1 MGGNNSKNEEQIRTN
16 ERQRNRIENLER
28 ENKQQKEFLEKQ
40 LNDYKEE
47 MKKMREQQEKAQKE
61 SELRYKEMMEE
72 QRKRDMEMQEKIQ
85 KAKDEEEKRKLEEE
99 RKREEERKKKEEEI
113 YNKFE
118 KEKESIIIKEMEI
131 IVDEFNDNSNDFCV
145 KEIENYD
152 KDKITKLVE
161 SFIDTENIKSVLM
174 EKVKLQVDDYNKT
187 KGEQSIKHLNII
199 LVGPSGVGKST
210 LINSV
215 LELDENKGAPTGIG
229 EPCTQGD
236 PQFYDSI
243 KVNFIRVA
251 DSKGIEKGSYGVD
264 AVVESTKNFIE
275 KQLLTKDPDKYI
287 HCIWYCITGAR
298 FEDVEKESLQKLA
311 DIYNNSELPIIVV
324 YTKAIM
330 KSLYEPIERKI
341 RDLKKDLEFVPVISK
356 EIEIEESDEDE
367 NEDEGEE
374 DNNNKKKKKKLLKKK
389 GIKKLMNLSV
399 QKAEQAVASACFT
412 AIKNNILEDIKKNN
426 DVQNTKLEQFIK
438 TQNIKKINKFKS
450 GMNINE
456 MVESISGL
464 IFDVISKYL
473 YSENKNLNKD
483 STDKI
488 EYFLFEFFEYNL
500 REYKKIFK
508 IYIEGK
514 SELISSKLLELQNKT
529 INKNEKLKIIKSK
542 EEFEIDIKGRLS
554 ERLMAKA
561 ELYCLKNSASF
572 ISEPIREKFSKLILS
587 LFNKTLDTDEI
598 AQILTESAAHM
609 FKKLQLII
617 NDENKQTNKREE
629 KR

>member
-1 MGGNNSKNEEQIRTN
+1 MGGKSSKSESQIREN
-16 ERQRNRIENLER
+16 ERQKSKIEDLER
-28 ENKQQKEFLEKQ
+28 ANREQKAFMEKQ
-40 LNDYKEE
+40 LQIYQDE
-47 MKKMREQQEKAQKE
+47 MKRMREQQEQAQKD
-61 SELRYKEMMEE
+61 SQQRFKEMMEE
-72 QRKRDMEMQEKIQ
+72 QRRRDEEMQEKIQ

-99 RKREEERKKKEEEI
+99 KKREEERRKKEEEI
-113 YNKFE
+113 YKEFE
-118 KEKESIIIKEMEI
+118 KEKESIIFKEIEN
-131 IVDEFNDNSNDFCV
+131 IVDEFNENSNDFCV
-145 KEIENYD
+145 EEIGKYD
-152 KDKITKLVE
+152 EDKITKLVE
-161 SFIDTENIKSVLM
+161 SFISTENIKSVLM
-174 EKVKLQVDDYNKT
+174 EKVKLQVDDYNRT
-187 KGEQSIKHLNII
+187 KGDQSIKHLNII

-215 LELDENKGAPTGIG
+215 LQLDENKGAPTGIG
-229 EPCTQGD
+229 EPCTQGE

-330 KSLYEPIERKI
+330 KSLYEPIEKKI

-367 NEDEGEE
+367 DEDEE

-389 GIKKLMNLSV
+389 GIKKLMDLSV
-399 QKAEQAVASACFT
+399 QKAGKAVASACFT

-426 DVQNTKLEQFIK
+426 DLQNVKLEQFIK

-473 YSENKNLNKD
+473 YSEIKNLNKD

-508 IYIEGK
+508 NYIEGK

-554 ERLMAKA
+554 ERLMKIA

-572 ISEPIREKFSKLILS
+572 ISEPIREKFSKLILI
-587 LFNKTLDTDEI
+587 LFNKTLDTEEI
-598 AQILTESAAHM
+598 TQKLTDSAAQM
-609 FKKLQLII
+609 FNKLQLII
-617 NDENKQTNKREE
+617 NDKNKKTNKNEE

>member
-374 DNNNKKKKKKLLKKK
+374 DNNNKKKKKKPLKKK

-554 ERLMAKA
+554 ERLMEKA

>member
-572 ISEPIREKFSKLILS
+572 ISEPIREKFSKLILI
-587 LFNKTLDTDEI
+587 LFNKTLDTEEI
-598 AQILTESAAHM
+598 TQKLTDSAAQM
-609 FKKLQLII
+609 FNKLQLII
-617 NDENKQTNKREE
+617 NDKNKKTNKNEE

>member
-1 MGGNNSKNEEQIRTN
+1 MGGKSSKSESQIREN
-16 ERQRNRIENLER
+16 ERQKSKIEDLER
-28 ENKQQKEFLEKQ
+28 ANREQKAFMEKQ
-40 LNDYKEE
+40 LQIYQDE
-47 MKKMREQQEKAQKE
+47 MKRMREQQEQAQKD
-61 SELRYKEMMEE
+61 SQQRFKEMMEE
-72 QRKRDMEMQEKIQ
+72 QRRRDEEMQEKIQ

-99 RKREEERKKKEEEI
+99 KKREEERRKKEEEI
-113 YNKFE
+113 YKEFE
-118 KEKESIIIKEMEI
+118 KEKESIIFKEIEN
-131 IVDEFNDNSNDFCV
+131 IVDEFNENSNDFCV
-145 KEIENYD
+145 EEIGKYD
-152 KDKITKLVE
+152 EDKITKLVE
-161 SFIDTENIKSVLM
+161 SFISTENIKSVLM
-174 EKVKLQVDDYNKT
+174 EKVKLQVDDYNRT
-187 KGEQSIKHLNII
+187 KGDQSIKHLNII

-215 LELDENKGAPTGIG
+215 LQLDENKGAPTGIG
-229 EPCTQGD
+229 EPCTQGE

-330 KSLYEPIERKI
+330 KSLYEPIEKKI

-367 NEDEGEE
+367 DEDEE

-389 GIKKLMNLSV
+389 GIRKLMDLSV
-399 QKAEQAVASACFT
+399 EKAGKAVASACFT

-426 DVQNTKLEQFIK
+426 DLQNVKLEQFIK

-473 YSENKNLNKD
+473 YSEIKNLNKD

-508 IYIEGK
+508 NYIEGK

-554 ERLMAKA
+554 ERLMKKA

-572 ISEPIREKFSKLILS
+572 ISEPIREKFSKLILI
-587 LFNKTLDTDEI
+587 LFNKTLDTEEI
-598 AQILTESAAHM
+598 TQKLTDSAAQM
-609 FKKLQLII
+609 FNKLQLII
-617 NDENKQTNKREE
+617 NDKNKKTNKNEE

>member
-1 MGGNNSKNEEQIRTN
+1 MGGKSSKSESEIREN
-16 ERQRNRIENLER
+16 ERQKNQIENLER
-28 ENKQQKEFLEKQ
+28 ANRQQKEFMEKQ
-40 LNDYKEE
+40 LKLYQEE
-47 MKKMREQQEKAQKE
+47 MKRMREQQEQAQKD
-61 SELRYKEMMEE
+61 SQQRFKEMMEE
-72 QRKRDMEMQEKIQ
+72 QRRRDEEMQEKI
-85 KAKDEEEKRKLEEE
+85 KKNKDEEEKRKIEEE
-99 RKREEERKKKEEEI
+99 KKREEERRKKEEEI
-113 YNKFE
+113 YKEFE
-118 KEKESIIIKEMEI
+118 KEKESIIFKEIEN
-131 IVDEFNDNSNDFCV
+131 IVDEFNENSNDFCV
-145 KEIENYD
+145 EEIEKYD
-152 KDKITKLVE
+152 EDKITKLVE
-161 SFIDTENIKSVLM
+161 SFISTENIKSVLM
-174 EKVKLQVDDYNKT
+174 EKVKLQVDDYNRT
-187 KGEQSIKHLNII
+187 KGDQSIKHLNII

-215 LELDENKGAPTGIG
+215 LQLDENKGAPTGIG
-229 EPCTQGD
+229 EPCTQGE

-330 KSLYEPIERKI
+330 KSLYEPIEKKI

-367 NEDEGEE
+367 DEDEE

-389 GIKKLMNLSV
+389 GIRKLMDLSV
-399 QKAEQAVASACFT
+399 EKAGKAVASACFT

-426 DVQNTKLEQFIK
+426 EVQNIKLEQFIK

-450 GMNINE
+450 GMSINE

-473 YSENKNLNKD
+473 YSEIKNLNKD

-488 EYFLFEFFEYNL
+488 EYFLFEFFEFNFK
-500 REYKKIFK
+500 EYKKIFK
-508 IYIEGK
+508 NYIEGK

-554 ERLMAKA
+554 ERLMKKA

-587 LFNKTLDTDEI
+587 LFNKTLDTEEI
-598 AQILTESAAHM
+598 TQKLTDSAAQM
-609 FKKLQLII
+609 FNKLQLII
-617 NDENKQTNKREE
+617 NDKNKKTNKNEE

>member
-1 MGGNNSKNEEQIRTN
+1 MGGKSSKSESEIREN
-16 ERQRNRIENLER
+16 ERQKNQIENLER
-28 ENKQQKEFLEKQ
+28 ANRQQKEFMEKQ
-40 LNDYKEE
+40 LKLYQEE
-47 MKKMREQQEKAQKE
+47 MKRMREQQEQAQKD
-61 SELRYKEMMEE
+61 SQQRFKEMMEE
-72 QRKRDMEMQEKIQ
+72 QRRRDEEMQEKIQ

-99 RKREEERKKKEEEI
+99 KKREEERRKKEEEI
-113 YNKFE
+113 YKEFE
-118 KEKESIIIKEMEI
+118 KEKESIIFKEIEN
-131 IVDEFNDNSNDFCV
+131 IVDEFNENSNDFCV
-145 KEIENYD
+145 EEIEKYD
-152 KDKITKLVE
+152 EDKITKLVE
-161 SFIDTENIKSVLM
+161 SFISTENIKSVLM
-174 EKVKLQVDDYNKT
+174 EKVKLQVDDYNRT
-187 KGEQSIKHLNII
+187 KGDQSIKHLNII

-215 LELDENKGAPTGIG
+215 LQLDENKGAPTGIG
-229 EPCTQGD
+229 EPCTQGE

-367 NEDEGEE
+367 DEDEE

-389 GIKKLMNLSV
+389 GIRKLMDLSV
-399 QKAEQAVASACFT
+399 EKAGKAVASACFT

-426 DVQNTKLEQFIK
+426 EVQNIKLEQFIK

-450 GMNINE
+450 GMSINE

-473 YSENKNLNKD
+473 YSEIKNLNKD

-508 IYIEGK
+508 NYIEGK

-554 ERLMAKA
+554 ERLMKKA

-587 LFNKTLDTDEI
+587 LFNKTLDTEEI
-598 AQILTESAAHM
+598 TQKLTDSAAQM
-609 FKKLQLII
+609 FNKLQLII
-617 NDENKQTNKREE
+617 NDKNKKTNKNEE

>member
-1 MGGNNSKNEEQIRTN
+1 MGGKSSKSESQIREN
-16 ERQRNRIENLER
+16 ERQKNQIENLER
-28 ENKQQKEFLEKQ
+28 ANRQQKEFMEKQ
-40 LNDYKEE
+40 LKLYQEE
-47 MKKMREQQEKAQKE
+47 MKRMREQQEQAQKD
-61 SELRYKEMMEE
+61 SQQRFKEMMEE
-72 QRKRDMEMQEKIQ
+72 QRRRDEEMQEKIQ

-99 RKREEERKKKEEEI
+99 KKREEERRKKEEEI
-113 YNKFE
+113 YKEFE
-118 KEKESIIIKEMEI
+118 KEKESIIFKEIEN
-131 IVDEFNDNSNDFCV
+131 IVDEFNENSNDFCV
-145 KEIENYD
+145 EEIEKYD
-152 KDKITKLVE
+152 EDKITKLVE
-161 SFIDTENIKSVLM
+161 SFISTENIKSVLM
-174 EKVKLQVDDYNKT
+174 EKVKLQVDDYNRT
-187 KGEQSIKHLNII
+187 KGDQSIKHLNII

-215 LELDENKGAPTGIG
+215 LQLDENKGAPTGIG
-229 EPCTQGD
+229 EPCTQGE

-330 KSLYEPIERKI
+330 KSLYEPIEKKI

-367 NEDEGEE
+367 DEDEE

-389 GIKKLMNLSV
+389 GIRKLMDLSV
-399 QKAEQAVASACFT
+399 EKAGKAVASACFT

-426 DVQNTKLEQFIK
+426 EVQNIKLEQFIK

-450 GMNINE
+450 GMSINE

-473 YSENKNLNKD
+473 YSEIKNLNKD

-508 IYIEGK
+508 NYIEGK

-542 EEFEIDIKGRLS
+542 EEFE
-554 ERLMAKA
+554 
-561 ELYCLKNSASF
+561 
-572 ISEPIREKFSKLILS
+572 
-587 LFNKTLDTDEI
+587 
-598 AQILTESAAHM
+598 
-609 FKKLQLII
+609 
-617 NDENKQTNKREE
+617 
-629 KR
+629 

>member
-1 MGGNNSKNEEQIRTN
+1 MGGKSSKSESQIREN
-16 ERQRNRIENLER
+16 ERQKNKIENLER
-28 ENKQQKEFLEKQ
+28 ANRQQKEFMEKQ
-40 LNDYKEE
+40 LKLYQEE
-47 MKKMREQQEKAQKE
+47 MKRMREQQEQAQKD
-61 SELRYKEMMEE
+61 SQQRFKEMMEE
-72 QRKRDMEMQEKIQ
+72 QRRRDEEMQEKIQ

-99 RKREEERKKKEEEI
+99 KKREEERRKKEEEI
-113 YNKFE
+113 YKEFE
-118 KEKESIIIKEMEI
+118 KEKESIIFKEIEN
-131 IVDEFNDNSNDFCV
+131 IVDEFNENSNDFCV
-145 KEIENYD
+145 EEIEKYD
-152 KDKITKLVE
+152 EDKITKLVE
-161 SFIDTENIKSVLM
+161 SFISTENIKSVLM
-174 EKVKLQVDDYNKT
+174 EKVKLQVDDYNRT
-187 KGEQSIKHLNII
+187 KGDQSIKHLNII

-215 LELDENKGAPTGIG
+215 LQLDENKGAPTGIG
-229 EPCTQGD
+229 EPCTQGE

-330 KSLYEPIERKI
+330 KSLYEPIEKKI

-367 NEDEGEE
+367 DEDEE

-389 GIKKLMNLSV
+389 GIRKLMDLSV
-399 QKAEQAVASACFT
+399 EKAGKAVASACFT

-426 DVQNTKLEQFIK
+426 DLQNVKLEQFIK

-473 YSENKNLNKD
+473 YSEIKNLNKD

-508 IYIEGK
+508 NYIEGK

-554 ERLMAKA
+554 ERLMKKA

-572 ISEPIREKFSKLILS
+572 ISEPIREKFSKLILI
-587 LFNKTLDTDEI
+587 LFNKTLDTEEI
-598 AQILTESAAHM
+598 TQKLTDSAAQM
-609 FKKLQLII
+609 FNKLQLII
-617 NDENKQTNKREE
+617 NDKNKKTNKNEE

>member
-1 MGGNNSKNEEQIRTN
+1 MGGKSSKSESEIREN
-16 ERQRNRIENLER
+16 ERQKNQIENLER
-28 ENKQQKEFLEKQ
+28 ANRQQKEFMEKQ
-40 LNDYKEE
+40 LKLYQEE
-47 MKKMREQQEKAQKE
+47 MKRMREQQEQAQKD
-61 SELRYKEMMEE
+61 SQQRFKEMMEE
-72 QRKRDMEMQEKIQ
+72 QRRRDEEMQEKIQ

-99 RKREEERKKKEEEI
+99 KKREEERRKKEEEI
-113 YNKFE
+113 YKEFE
-118 KEKESIIIKEMEI
+118 KEKESIIFKEIEN
-131 IVDEFNDNSNDFCV
+131 IVDEFNENSNDFCV
-145 KEIENYD
+145 EEIEKYD
-152 KDKITKLVE
+152 EDKITKLVE
-161 SFIDTENIKSVLM
+161 SFISTENIKSVLM
-174 EKVKLQVDDYNKT
+174 EKVKLQVDDYNRT
-187 KGEQSIKHLNII
+187 KGDQSIKHLNII

-215 LELDENKGAPTGIG
+215 LQLDENKGAPTGIG
-229 EPCTQGD
+229 EPCTQGE

-330 KSLYEPIERKI
+330 KSLYEPIEKKI

-367 NEDEGEE
+367 DEDEE

-389 GIKKLMNLSV
+389 GIRKLMDLSV
-399 QKAEQAVASACFT
+399 EKAGKAVASACFT

-426 DVQNTKLEQFIK
+426 EVQNIKLEQFIK

-508 IYIEGK
+508 NYIEGK

-554 ERLMAKA
+554 ERLMKKA

-587 LFNKTLDTDEI
+587 LFNKTLDTEEI
-598 AQILTESAAHM
+598 TQKLTDSAAQM
-609 FKKLQLII
+609 FNKLQLII
-617 NDENKQTNKREE
+617 NDKNKKTNKNEE

>member
-1 MGGNNSKNEEQIRTN
+1 MGGKSSKSESEIREN
-16 ERQRNRIENLER
+16 ERQKNQIENLER
-28 ENKQQKEFLEKQ
+28 ANRQQKEFMEKQ
-40 LNDYKEE
+40 LKLYQEE
-47 MKKMREQQEKAQKE
+47 MKRMREQQEQAQKD
-61 SELRYKEMMEE
+61 SQQRFKEMMEE
-72 QRKRDMEMQEKIQ
+72 QRRRDEEMQEKIQ

-99 RKREEERKKKEEEI
+99 KKREEERRKKEEEI
-113 YNKFE
+113 YKEFE
-118 KEKESIIIKEMEI
+118 KEKESIIFKEIEN
-131 IVDEFNDNSNDFCV
+131 IVDEFNENSNDFCV
-145 KEIENYD
+145 EEIEKYD
-152 KDKITKLVE
+152 EDKITKLVE
-161 SFIDTENIKSVLM
+161 SFISTENIKSVLM
-174 EKVKLQVDDYNKT
+174 EKVKLQVDDYNRT
-187 KGEQSIKHLNII
+187 KGDQSIKHLNII

-215 LELDENKGAPTGIG
+215 LQLDENKGAPTGIG
-229 EPCTQGD
+229 EPCTQGE

-330 KSLYEPIERKI
+330 KSLYEPIEKKI

-367 NEDEGEE
+367 DEDEE

-389 GIKKLMNLSV
+389 GIRKLMDLSV
-399 QKAEQAVASACFT
+399 EKAGKAVASACFT

-426 DVQNTKLEQFIK
+426 EVQNIKLEQFIK

-450 GMNINE
+450 GMSINE

-473 YSENKNLNKD
+473 YSEIKNLNKD

-508 IYIEGK
+508 NYIEGK

-554 ERLMAKA
+554 ERLMKKA

-587 LFNKTLDTDEI
+587 LFNKTLDTEEI
-598 AQILTESAAHM
+598 TQKLTDSAAQM
-609 FKKLQLII
+609 FNKLQLII
-617 NDENKQTNKREE
+617 NDKNKKTNKNEE

>member
-450 GMNINE
+450 GMNIDE

>member
-1 MGGNNSKNEEQIRTN
+1 MGGKSSKSESEIREN
-16 ERQRNRIENLER
+16 ERQKNQIENLER
-28 ENKQQKEFLEKQ
+28 ANRQQKEFMEKQ
-40 LNDYKEE
+40 LKLYQEE
-47 MKKMREQQEKAQKE
+47 MKRMREQQEQAQKD
-61 SELRYKEMMEE
+61 SQQRFKEMMEE
-72 QRKRDMEMQEKIQ
+72 QRRRDEEMQEKIQ

-99 RKREEERKKKEEEI
+99 KKREEERRKKEEEI
-113 YNKFE
+113 YKEFE
-118 KEKESIIIKEMEI
+118 KEKESIIFKEIEN
-131 IVDEFNDNSNDFCV
+131 IVDEFNENSNDFCV
-145 KEIENYD
+145 EEIEKYD
-152 KDKITKLVE
+152 EDKITKLVE
-161 SFIDTENIKSVLM
+161 SFISTENIKSVLM
-174 EKVKLQVDDYNKT
+174 EKVKLQVDDYNRT
-187 KGEQSIKHLNII
+187 KGDQSIKHLNII

-215 LELDENKGAPTGIG
+215 LQLDENKGAPTGIG
-229 EPCTQGD
+229 EPCTQGE

-330 KSLYEPIERKI
+330 KSLYEPIEKKI

-367 NEDEGEE
+367 DEDEE

-389 GIKKLMNLSV
+389 GIKKLMDLSV
-399 QKAEQAVASACFT
+399 QKAGKAVASACFT

-426 DVQNTKLEQFIK
+426 DLQNVKLEQFIK

-450 GMNINE
+450 GMSINE

-473 YSENKNLNKD
+473 YSEIKNLNKD

-508 IYIEGK
+508 NYIEGK

-554 ERLMAKA
+554 ERLMKKA

-587 LFNKTLDTDEI
+587 LFNKTLDTEEI
-598 AQILTESAAHM
+598 TQKLTDSAAQM
-609 FKKLQLII
+609 FNKLQLII
-617 NDENKQTNKREE
+617 NDKNKKTNKNEE

>member
-1 MGGNNSKNEEQIRTN
+1 MGGKSSKSESQIREN
-16 ERQRNRIENLER
+16 ERQKNQIENLER
-28 ENKQQKEFLEKQ
+28 ANRQQKEFMEKQ
-40 LNDYKEE
+40 LKLYQEE
-47 MKKMREQQEKAQKE
+47 MKRMREQQEQAQKD
-61 SELRYKEMMEE
+61 SQQRFKEMMEE
-72 QRKRDMEMQEKIQ
+72 QRRRDEEMQEKIQ

-99 RKREEERKKKEEEI
+99 KKREEERRKKEEEI
-113 YNKFE
+113 YKEFE
-118 KEKESIIIKEMEI
+118 KEKESIIFKEIEN
-131 IVDEFNDNSNDFCV
+131 IVDEFNENSNDFCV
-145 KEIENYD
+145 EEIEKYD
-152 KDKITKLVE
+152 EDKITKLVE
-161 SFIDTENIKSVLM
+161 SFISTENIKSVLM
-174 EKVKLQVDDYNKT
+174 EKVKLQVDDYNRT
-187 KGEQSIKHLNII
+187 KGDQSIKHLNII

-215 LELDENKGAPTGIG
+215 LQLDENKGAPTGIG
-229 EPCTQGD
+229 EPCTQGE

-330 KSLYEPIERKI
+330 KSLYEPIEKKI

-367 NEDEGEE
+367 DEDEE

-389 GIKKLMNLSV
+389 GIRKLMDLSV
-399 QKAEQAVASACFT
+399 EKAGKAVASACFT

-426 DVQNTKLEQFIK
+426 EVQNIKLEQFIK

-450 GMNINE
+450 GMSINE

-473 YSENKNLNKD
+473 YSEIKNLNKD

-508 IYIEGK
+508 NYIEGK

-554 ERLMAKA
+554 ERLMKKA

-587 LFNKTLDTDEI
+587 LFNKTLDTEEI
-598 AQILTESAAHM
+598 TQKLTDSAAQM
-609 FKKLQLII
+609 FNKLQLII
-617 NDENKQTNKREE
+617 NDKNKKTNKNEE

>member
-118 KEKESIIIKEMEI
+118 KEKESIIIKDMEI

-500 REYKKIFK
+500 REYRKIFK

>member
-1 MGGNNSKNEEQIRTN
+1 MGGKSSKSESEIREN
-16 ERQRNRIENLER
+16 ERQKNQIENLER
-28 ENKQQKEFLEKQ
+28 ANRQQKEFMEKQ
-40 LNDYKEE
+40 LKLYQEE
-47 MKKMREQQEKAQKE
+47 MKRMREQQEQAQKD
-61 SELRYKEMMEE
+61 SQQRFKEMMEE
-72 QRKRDMEMQEKIQ
+72 QRRRDEEMQEKIQ

-99 RKREEERKKKEEEI
+99 KKREEERRKKEEEI
-113 YNKFE
+113 YKEFE
-118 KEKESIIIKEMEI
+118 KEKESIIFKEIEN
-131 IVDEFNDNSNDFCV
+131 IVDEFNENSNDFCV
-145 KEIENYD
+145 EEIEKYD
-152 KDKITKLVE
+152 EDKITKLVE
-161 SFIDTENIKSVLM
+161 SFISTENIKSVLL
-174 EKVKLQVDDYNKT
+174 EKVKLQVDDYNRT
-187 KGEQSIKHLNII
+187 KGDQSIKHLNII

-215 LELDENKGAPTGIG
+215 LQLDENKGAPTGIG
-229 EPCTQGD
+229 EPCTQGE

-330 KSLYEPIERKI
+330 KSLYEPIEKKI

-367 NEDEGEE
+367 DEDEE

-389 GIKKLMNLSV
+389 GIRKLMDLSV
-399 QKAEQAVASACFT
+399 EKAGKAVASACFT

-426 DVQNTKLEQFIK
+426 EVQNIKLEQFIK

-450 GMNINE
+450 GMSINE

-473 YSENKNLNKD
+473 YSEIKNLNKD

-508 IYIEGK
+508 NYIEGK

-554 ERLMAKA
+554 ERLMKKA

-587 LFNKTLDTDEI
+587 LFNKTLDTEEI
-598 AQILTESAAHM
+598 TQKLTDSAAQM
-609 FKKLQLII
+609 FNKLQLII
-617 NDENKQTNKREE
+617 NDKNKKTNKNEE

>member
-85 KAKDEEEKRKLEEE
+85 KAKDEKEKRKLEEE

-500 REYKKIFK
+500 REYRKIFK

-617 NDENKQTNKREE
+617 NDKNKQTNKREE

>member
-1 MGGNNSKNEEQIRTN
+1 MGGRSSKSESQIREN
-16 ERQRNRIENLER
+16 ERQKNQIENLER
-28 ENKQQKEFLEKQ
+28 ANRQQKEFMEKQ
-40 LNDYKEE
+40 LKLYQEE
-47 MKKMREQQEKAQKE
+47 MKRMREQQEQAQKD
-61 SELRYKEMMEE
+61 SQQRFKEMMEE
-72 QRKRDMEMQEKIQ
+72 QRRRDEEMQEKIQ

-99 RKREEERKKKEEEI
+99 KKREEERRKKEEEI
-113 YNKFE
+113 YKEFE
-118 KEKESIIIKEMEI
+118 KEKESIIFKEIEN
-131 IVDEFNDNSNDFCV
+131 IVDEFNENSNDFCV
-145 KEIENYD
+145 EEIEKYD
-152 KDKITKLVE
+152 EDKITKLVE
-161 SFIDTENIKSVLM
+161 SFISTENIKSVLM
-174 EKVKLQVDDYNKT
+174 EKVKLQVDDYNRT
-187 KGEQSIKHLNII
+187 KGDQSIKHLNII

-215 LELDENKGAPTGIG
+215 LQLDENKGAPTGIG
-229 EPCTQGD
+229 EPCTQGE

-330 KSLYEPIERKI
+330 KSLYEPIEKKI

-367 NEDEGEE
+367 DEDEE

-389 GIKKLMNLSV
+389 GIRKLMDLSV
-399 QKAEQAVASACFT
+399 EKAGKAVASACFT

-426 DVQNTKLEQFIK
+426 EVQNIKLEQFIK

-450 GMNINE
+450 GMSINE

-473 YSENKNLNKD
+473 YSEIKNLNKD

-508 IYIEGK
+508 NYIEGK

-554 ERLMAKA
+554 ERLMKKA

-587 LFNKTLDTDEI
+587 LFNKTLDTEEI
-598 AQILTESAAHM
+598 TQKLTDSAAQM
-609 FKKLQLII
+609 FNKLQLII
-617 NDENKQTNKREE
+617 NDKNKKTNKNEE

>member
-1 MGGNNSKNEEQIRTN
+1 MGGRSSKSESQIREN
-16 ERQRNRIENLER
+16 ERQKNQIENLER
-28 ENKQQKEFLEKQ
+28 ANRQQKEFMEKQ
-40 LNDYKEE
+40 LKLYQEE
-47 MKKMREQQEKAQKE
+47 MKRMREQQEQAQKD
-61 SELRYKEMMEE
+61 SQQRFKEMMEE
-72 QRKRDMEMQEKIQ
+72 QRRRDEEMQEKIQ

-99 RKREEERKKKEEEI
+99 KKREEERRKKEEEI
-113 YNKFE
+113 YKEFE
-118 KEKESIIIKEMEI
+118 KEKESIIFKEIEN
-131 IVDEFNDNSNDFCV
+131 IVDEFNENSNDFCV
-145 KEIENYD
+145 EEIEKYD
-152 KDKITKLVE
+152 EDKITKLVE
-161 SFIDTENIKSVLM
+161 SFISTENIKSVLM
-174 EKVKLQVDDYNKT
+174 EKVKLQVDDYNRT
-187 KGEQSIKHLNII
+187 KGDQSIKHLNII

-215 LELDENKGAPTGIG
+215 LQLDENKGAPTGIG
-229 EPCTQGD
+229 EPCTQGE

-330 KSLYEPIERKI
+330 KSLYEPIEKKI

-367 NEDEGEE
+367 DEDEE

-389 GIKKLMNLSV
+389 GIRKLMDLSV
-399 QKAEQAVASACFT
+399 EKAGKAVASACFT

-426 DVQNTKLEQFIK
+426 EVQNIKLEQFIK

-450 GMNINE
+450 GMSINE

-473 YSENKNLNKD
+473 YSEIKNLNKD

-500 REYKKIFK
+500 REYRKIFK

-554 ERLMAKA
+554 ERLMKKA

-587 LFNKTLDTDEI
+587 LFNKTLDTEEI
-598 AQILTESAAHM
+598 TQKLTDSAAQM
-609 FKKLQLII
+609 FNKLQLII
-617 NDENKQTNKREE
+617 NDKNKKTNKNEE

>member
-1 MGGNNSKNEEQIRTN
+1 MGGRSSKSESQIREN
-16 ERQRNRIENLER
+16 ERQKNQIENLER
-28 ENKQQKEFLEKQ
+28 ANRQQKEFMEKQ
-40 LNDYKEE
+40 LKLYQEE
-47 MKKMREQQEKAQKE
+47 MKRMREQQEQAQKD
-61 SELRYKEMMEE
+61 SQQRFKEMMEE
-72 QRKRDMEMQEKIQ
+72 QRRRDEEMQEKIQ

-99 RKREEERKKKEEEI
+99 KKREEERRKKEEEI
-113 YNKFE
+113 YKEFE
-118 KEKESIIIKEMEI
+118 KEKESIIFKEIEN
-131 IVDEFNDNSNDFCV
+131 IVDEFNENSNDFCV
-145 KEIENYD
+145 EEIEKYD
-152 KDKITKLVE
+152 EDKITKLVE
-161 SFIDTENIKSVLM
+161 SFISTENIKSVLM
-174 EKVKLQVDDYNKT
+174 EKVKLQVDDYNRT
-187 KGEQSIKHLNII
+187 KGDQSIKHLNII

-215 LELDENKGAPTGIG
+215 LQLDENKGAPTGIG
-229 EPCTQGD
+229 EPCTQGE

-330 KSLYEPIERKI
+330 KSLYEPIEKKI

-367 NEDEGEE
+367 DEE

-389 GIKKLMNLSV
+389 GIRKLMDLSV
-399 QKAEQAVASACFT
+399 EKAGKAVASACFT

-426 DVQNTKLEQFIK
+426 EVQNIKLEQFIK

-450 GMNINE
+450 GMSINE

-473 YSENKNLNKD
+473 YSEIKNLNKD

-508 IYIEGK
+508 NYIEGK

-554 ERLMAKA
+554 ERLMKKA

-587 LFNKTLDTDEI
+587 LFNKTLDTEEI
-598 AQILTESAAHM
+598 TQKLTDSAAQM
-609 FKKLQLII
+609 FNKLQLII
-617 NDENKQTNKREE
+617 NDKNKKTNKNEE

>member
-1 MGGNNSKNEEQIRTN
+1 MGGKSSKSESKIRED
-16 ERQRNRIENLER
+16 ERQKNKIEDLER
-28 ENKQQKEFLEKQ
+28 ANREQKAFMEKQ
-40 LNDYKEE
+40 LQIYQDE
-47 MKKMREQQEKAQKE
+47 MKRMREQQKQAQKD
-61 SELRYKEMMEE
+61 SQQRFKEMMEE
-72 QRKRDMEMQEKIQ
+72 QRRRDEEMQEKIQ

-99 RKREEERKKKEEEI
+99 KKREEERRKKEEEI
-113 YNKFE
+113 YKEFE
-118 KEKESIIIKEMEI
+118 KEKESIIFKEIEN
-131 IVDEFNDNSNDFCV
+131 IVDEFNENSNDFCV
-145 KEIENYD
+145 EEIKKYD
-152 KDKITKLVE
+152 EDKITKLVE
-161 SFIDTENIKSVLM
+161 SFISTENIKSVLM
-174 EKVKLQVDDYNKT
+174 EKVKLQVDDYNRT
-187 KGEQSIKHLNII
+187 KGDQSIKHLNII

-215 LELDENKGAPTGIG
+215 LQLDENKGAPTGIG
-229 EPCTQGD
+229 EPCTQGE

-330 KSLYEPIERKI
+330 KSLYEPIEKKI

-367 NEDEGEE
+367 DEDEE

-389 GIKKLMNLSV
+389 GIRKLMDLSV
-399 QKAEQAVASACFT
+399 EKAGKAVASACFT

-426 DVQNTKLEQFIK
+426 DLQNVKLEQFIK

-473 YSENKNLNKD
+473 YSEIKNLNKD

-508 IYIEGK
+508 NYIEGK

-554 ERLMAKA
+554 ERLMKKA

-572 ISEPIREKFSKLILS
+572 ISEPIREKFSKLILI
-587 LFNKTLDTDEI
+587 LFNKTLDTEEI
-598 AQILTESAAHM
+598 TQKLTDSAAQM
-609 FKKLQLII
+609 FNKLQLII
-617 NDENKQTNKREE
+617 NDKNKKTNKNEE

>member
-1 MGGNNSKNEEQIRTN
+1 MGGKSSKSESEIREN
-16 ERQRNRIENLER
+16 ERQKNQIENLER
-28 ENKQQKEFLEKQ
+28 ANRQQKEFMEKQ
-40 LNDYKEE
+40 LKLYQEE
-47 MKKMREQQEKAQKE
+47 MKRMREQQEQAQKD
-61 SELRYKEMMEE
+61 SQQRFKEMMEE
-72 QRKRDMEMQEKIQ
+72 QRRRDEEMQEKIQ

-99 RKREEERKKKEEEI
+99 KEREEERRKKEEEI
-113 YNKFE
+113 YKEFE
-118 KEKESIIIKEMEI
+118 KEKESIIFKEIEN
-131 IVDEFNDNSNDFCV
+131 IVDEFNENSNDFCV
-145 KEIENYD
+145 EEIGKYD
-152 KDKITKLVE
+152 EDKITKLVE
-161 SFIDTENIKSVLM
+161 SFISTENIKSVLM
-174 EKVKLQVDDYNKT
+174 EKVKLQVDDYNRT
-187 KGEQSIKHLNII
+187 KGDQSIKHLNII

-215 LELDENKGAPTGIG
+215 LQLDENKGAPTGIG
-229 EPCTQGD
+229 EPCTQGE

-330 KSLYEPIERKI
+330 KSLYEPIEKKI

-367 NEDEGEE
+367 DEDEE

-389 GIKKLMNLSV
+389 GIRKLMDLSV
-399 QKAEQAVASACFT
+399 EKAGKAVASACFT

-426 DVQNTKLEQFIK
+426 EVQNIKLEQFIK

-450 GMNINE
+450 GMSINE

-473 YSENKNLNKD
+473 YSEIKNLNKD

-508 IYIEGK
+508 NYIEGK

-554 ERLMAKA
+554 ERLMKKA

-572 ISEPIREKFSKLILS
+572 ISEPIREKFSKLILI
-587 LFNKTLDTDEI
+587 LFNKTLDTEEI
-598 AQILTESAAHM
+598 TQKLTDSAAQM
-609 FKKLQLII
+609 FNKLQLII
-617 NDENKQTNKREE
+617 NDKNKKTNKNEE